1 MRGIV
6 HSCGREDVSE
16 MMPSLCYYYRESL
29 YCQSFQVRLEVNK
42 GSPAAKS
49 RL

>member
-1 MRGIV
+1 MRDIV
-6 HSCGREDVSE
+6 HSCGKEDVSE

-29 YCQSFQVRLEVNK
+29 YCQSFQVRSEVNK
-42 GSPAAKS
+42 GRSAAKS